1 MELDENGILKVEAEE
16 EENSNNK
23 KEIIIED
30 VFNLTKEQ
38 IEKFKQK
45 ELFLQSNN
53 QINKNII
60 ILKDKLKQFIY
71 KQKEIANQYTLEKR
85 II

>member
-23 KEIIIED
+23 KEEIMIED

-38 IEKFKQK
+38 IEN
-45 ELFLQSNN
+45 L
-53 QINKNII
+53 NKKNFFCKVII
-60 ILKDKLKQFIY
+60 K
-71 KQKEIANQYTLEKR
+71 
-85 II
+85 